1 MISGKRGFQRQ
12 EKTGL
17 EWINKAAAKDYP
29 LALFE
34 LSDLHRNGLES
45 LVRKS
50 QEKANKLLLKSANL
64 GYAKANSEMATFYI
78 QGTDG
83 FEKDFDE
90 AHFRASVAFAL
101 DASNFRAAWVLG
113 SLHVQGCLPE
123 PSPYL
128 ACYYLNIAATEGNN
142 GAASFF
148 YSQSL
153 LSLGAQLHLGN
164 IGNRTDPTPAAFF
177 WMRKSRDMGFA
188 GALERLKEMESSGQY
203 FCGNC
208 YKEAEAG
215 EKFKQCSKCRALW
228 YCSKECQVEAWRA
241 GHKQD
246 CKRATILK
254 FED

>member
-50 QEKANKLLLKSANL
+50 QEKANKLLLKSADL
-64 GYAKANSEMATFYI
+64 GYAKANSEMATFSL

-113 SLHVQGCLPE
+113 SLHHC
-123 PSPYL
+123 
-128 ACYYLNIAATEGNN
+128 
-142 GAASFF
+142 
-148 YSQSL
+148 
-153 LSLGAQLHLGN
+153 
-164 IGNRTDPTPAAFF
+164 
-177 WMRKSRDMGFA
+177 
-188 GALERLKEMESSGQY
+188 SGQY